1 MITFSIL
8 LPVYK
13 AKYLRDCIDSIIA
26 QTYTDWELIIVND
39 ASPEPIDSIVAACHD
54 TRIHYYV
61 NETNIGGKDLVTQW
75 NLCLSKAN
83 GHYCICIGD
92 DDRLTPACLATYAS
106 YIDKYPFAGILHGQ
120 TDIIDENG
128 ELICHTPPR
137 PSWESAM
144 SLLYNRTYIYRQQF
158 IGDFCYNCAELKA
171 RGGFYTLPLAW
182 GSDDISAIEAAKTG
196 GIANTSEVIFLYRS
210 NRMSITK
217 QTFVRQKIK
226 ACILEARWKWNFL
239 RNKQNNTQDEK
250 YRLALR
256 KGLFI
261 HTLRKMYYIL
271 HHALYTKQKNG

>member
-1 MITFSIL
+1 
-8 LPVYK
+8 
-13 AKYLRDCIDSIIA
+13 
-26 QTYTDWELIIVND
+26 
-39 ASPEPIDSIVAACHD
+39 
-54 TRIHYYV
+54 V
-61 NETNIGGKDLVTQW
+61 NEHNIGAVDLVMQW
-75 NLCLSKAN
+75 NTCLAQAK
-83 GHYCICIGD
+83 GEYCICIGD
-92 DDRLTPACLATYAS
+92 DDMLTPDCLATYAS

-226 ACILEARWKWNFL
+226 ACILEARWKWIFL
-239 RNKQNNTQDEK
+239 RHAQSELQDEK
-250 YRLALR
+250 YRNILR
-256 KGLFI
+256 KGLLMRTAKNI
-261 HTLRKMYYIL
+261 YYIMRNAW
-271 HHALYTKQKNG
+271 HK